1 MLVSKKAIKSSLKMK
16 KNTKL
21 HIPIDTEGKE
31 TLKKR
36 AEQHEMTLAQYCRY
50 VLMNTI
56 LMKPKTKIPD

>member
-21 HIPIDTEGKE
+21 HIPISTEGKE

-36 AEQHEMTLAQYCRY
+36 AEQYEMTLTQYCLY
-50 VLMNTI
+50 ILMNTI
-56 LMKPKTKIPD
+56 PIKQKTEIPD